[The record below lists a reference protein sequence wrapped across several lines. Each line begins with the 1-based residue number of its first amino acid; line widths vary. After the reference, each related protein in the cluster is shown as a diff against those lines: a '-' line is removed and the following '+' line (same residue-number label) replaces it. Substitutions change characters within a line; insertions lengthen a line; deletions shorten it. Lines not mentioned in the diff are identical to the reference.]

1 MGYSVHVVSLWPR
14 QWINSHHQVC
24 QWLMA
29 GTPDSYTNK
38 TNHHDITEILLKV
51 VLNTINL
58 TPYYCNIIW
67 LTIGICQLSP
77 LKLTLTPYY
86 CNIIWLTIGICQLSP
101 LKLTLTPY
109 YCNIIWLTI
118 GICQLS
124 PLKLTLTPYYCNI
137 IWLTIGIY
145 QLSPLKLCCIFLI
158 PSYKYHSCINNFL
171 KKHIFLNRVINK
183 M

>member
-118 GICQLS
+118 GI
-124 PLKLTLTPYYCNI
+124 
-137 IWLTIGIY
+137 Y

>member
-77 LKLTLTPYY
+77 LKLTLT
-86 CNIIWLTIGICQLSP
+86 L
-101 LKLTLTPY
+101 Y